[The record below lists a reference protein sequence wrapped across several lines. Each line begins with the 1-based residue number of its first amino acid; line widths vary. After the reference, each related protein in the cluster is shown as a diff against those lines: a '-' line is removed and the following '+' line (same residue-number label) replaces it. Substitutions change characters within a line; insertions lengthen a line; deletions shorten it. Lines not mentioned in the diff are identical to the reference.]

1 LRKKI
6 IMSSSNEVEKTT
18 SITIEIPK
26 ETSIEC
32 IGSVKWFNT
41 KSGYG
46 FISVLDGQLKGSDIF
61 AHHSAISVASEQ
73 YKYLVQGEYVKVIV
87 RSSES
92 KDYKW
97 QASSIFGVCDGPLM
111 CETRNQI
118 KTTRVE
124 YSRSK
129 TTFEEGSP

>member
-1 LRKKI
+1 
-6 IMSSSNEVEKTT
+6 MSSSNEVEKST
-18 SITIEIPK
+18 SLTIEIPK
-26 ETSIEC
+26 ETSVEC

-46 FISVLDGQLKGSDIF
+46 FISVLDGELKGNDIF
-61 AHHSAISVASEQ
+61 AHHSAISVSNEQ

-87 RSSES
+87 QPSDS

-118 KTTRVE
+118 KATRVE
-124 YSRSK
+124 YSRTKKSD
-129 TTFEEGSP
+129 EESP